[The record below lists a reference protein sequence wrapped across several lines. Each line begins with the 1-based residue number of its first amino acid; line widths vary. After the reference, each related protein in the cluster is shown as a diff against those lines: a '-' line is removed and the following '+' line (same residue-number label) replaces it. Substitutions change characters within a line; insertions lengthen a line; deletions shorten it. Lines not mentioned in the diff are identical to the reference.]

1 MLVLARKKGQSIM
14 IGRDIRIMIVD
25 TGGETVRLGI
35 EAPPSVEIFRT
46 EIYRALQEENSEA
59 VTSAEDVLKMLDP
72 KMDMTGIKNSQ
83 EP

>member
-35 EAPPSVEIFRT
+35 EAPPGVEIFRT

-59 VTSAEDVLKMLDP
+59 VTSAEDVMKMLAP
-72 KMDMTGIKNSQ
+72 KMDMTDIKNYQ